1 MSGKLFVVSAPSGT
15 GKTTLVHAVLNQ
27 VRPQHPI
34 ERVVTY
40 TSREVRTGE
49 QAGEDYH
56 FIVPREFESKIKNGF
71 FLEWSDQY
79 GHYYGSPRS
88 VIDELGVGH
97 SRILIIDRPGARR
110 VMDQLQSA
118 IPIWIYPSD
127 LVQLEQRLVGRGN
140 NTAEQIK
147 QRLKLAQKELAQEDA
162 YPLYRHYILNDD
174 FAKAVSDFV
183 TLVLDEL
190 EK

>member
-15 GKTTLVHAVLNQ
+15 GKTTLVHAVLDQ
-27 VRPQHPI
+27 VRPQYSI

-49 QAGEDYH
+49 RAGKDYH
-56 FIVPREFESKIKNGF
+56 FIAPQEFESKIENGF

-97 SRILIIDRPGARR
+97 SRILIIDRPGAKR
-110 VMDQLQSA
+110 VMDQLRSA
-118 IPIWIYPSD
+118 IPIWIYPSK
-127 LVQLEQRLVGRGN
+127 LVQLKQRLMGRGN
-140 NTAEQIK
+140 NTAEQIR
-147 QRLKLAQKELAQEDA
+147 QRLRLAQKELAQEDTH
-162 YPLYRHYILNDD
+162 PLYRHYILNDD
-174 FAKAVSDFV
+174 FAQAVSDFV
-183 TLVLDEL
+183 TLVCNEL